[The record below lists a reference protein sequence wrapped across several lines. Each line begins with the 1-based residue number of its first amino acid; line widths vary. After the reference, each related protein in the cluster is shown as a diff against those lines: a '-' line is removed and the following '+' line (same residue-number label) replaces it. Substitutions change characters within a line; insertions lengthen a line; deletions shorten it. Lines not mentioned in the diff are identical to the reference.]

1 LYEVTPERI
10 YKNIMRVYGIAL
22 LMAVT
27 AALIVTPR
35 PLTANTISDTGLAP
49 GETTSD
55 AIQWSPS
62 DIVTDS
68 ASPFF
73 GTSDGATDAETTEA
87 DFLLP
92 EFLSLEQGSFPPH
105 LYRTQEILKAVPE
118 PDSMQWI
125 TCSFFTV
132 AWIGRRKRP

>member
-1 LYEVTPERI
+1 MQVH
-10 YKNIMRVYGIAL
+10 GIAL

-49 GETTSD
+49 GDTTSD
-55 AIQWSPS
+55 AIQWLPS

-73 GTSDGATDAETTEA
+73 ATSDGATDTETPEA
-87 DFLLP
+87 DFLSP

-105 LYRTQEILKAVPE
+105 LYRTQEILNAVPE
-118 PDSMQWI
+118 PGSMQWI
-125 TCSFFTV
+125 TCSFLTIG
-132 AWIGRRKRP
+132 WIGRRKRP